1 MVENLLYT
9 DEGLFHEIRARAE
22 QTGISSRE
30 EWNELVEEVIEE
42 HRRVGEFD
50 DDEDLEAL
58 EDTLKQRY
66 LEYEESLRIE

>member
-9 DEGLFHEIRARAE
+9 DEGLFREIRDRAT
-22 QTGISSRE
+22 QLGISSRE
-30 EWNELVEEVIEE
+30 EWDDLVEETIEE

-50 DDEDLEAL
+50 DDEDLENL

-66 LEYEESLRIE
+66 GEYEAGLRVE